1 MLEIILAII
10 DVLLVTLVA
19 LLEGGICLLE
29 PIIAM

>member
-10 DVLLVTLVA
+10 DVWLLRPVA
-19 LLEGGICLLE
+19 PLEGGICLLE